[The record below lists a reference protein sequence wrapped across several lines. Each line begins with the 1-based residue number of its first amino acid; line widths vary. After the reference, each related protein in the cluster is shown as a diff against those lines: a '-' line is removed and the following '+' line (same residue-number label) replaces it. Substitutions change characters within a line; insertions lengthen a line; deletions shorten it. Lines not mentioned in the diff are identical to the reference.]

1 MLCWKRQKL
10 AAVRPESRGAAMPYS
25 PTELLTVY
33 LDAHGQRQKIGRL
46 AFKDRKILFEYDP
59 AFLSTG
65 IEISPFKLPFQP
77 GVFTPDTTVFDGL
90 FGVFNDSLPDG
101 WGRLLLDRTVEK
113 HGIHRGQLNPLDRL
127 AYVGSHGMGALSYEP
142 ELGEQETTKAPLAL
156 DKLAEESVTVLE
168 GENEEV
174 FEELLRLNGSSSG
187 ARPKIVAQVSG
198 DKSRIIHGNQTLQ
211 PGYSRWMI
219 KFPSSQDMREIGAIE
234 YAYSLMA
241 REAGVEMPET
251 YLFRT
256 KKSGY
261 FGTKRFDRDRDGD
274 ARVHMHSLSGLID
287 ADHRNPSLDY
297 DMLLRVT
304 TALTRNIQE
313 VERAYALA
321 CFNVLA
327 HNRDDHAKNF
337 SFLLNARNEWI
348 LSPGYDLVFSYGPGG
363 EQSTL
368 VMGEGR
374 NPGPEELKSLGK
386 KHRLK
391 NASAILEKVQNAVAK
406 WPTFAE
412 EVGVSRKSSGEIKT
426 KIGRR

>member
-1 MLCWKRQKL
+1 MAYR
-10 AAVRPESRGAAMPYS
+10 

-46 AFKDRKILFEYDP
+46 ASRDRRILFEYDA
-59 AFLSTG
+59 AFLASG
-65 IEISPFKLPFQP
+65 IEISPFKLPLKL

-101 WGRLLLDRTVEK
+101 WGRLLIDRTVER

-142 ELGEQETTKAPLAL
+142 ELGEREAADAPLVL
-156 DKLAEESVTVLE
+156 DKLAEESATVLE

-187 ARPKIVAQVSG
+187 ARPKIVAQVSE
-198 DKSRIIHGNQTLQ
+198 DKSRLIHGSQKLQ
-211 PGYSRWMI
+211 PEYSHWMI
-219 KFPSSQDMREIGAIE
+219 KFPSSQDARDIGAIE

-251 YLFRT
+251 HLFRT
-256 KKSGY
+256 KKSRY
-261 FGTKRFDRDRDGD
+261 FGTKRFDRTAD
-274 ARVHMHSLSGLID
+274 ARVHMHSLSGLIH

-304 TALTRNIQE
+304 TALTRNIRE
-313 VERAYALA
+313 AEKAYALA

-337 SFLLNARNEWI
+337 SFLLDARNEWV
-348 LSPGYDLVFSYGPGG
+348 LSPAYDLVFSYGPAG

-368 VMGEGR
+368 VMGEGK
-374 NPGPEELKSLGK
+374 NPGTAQLQALGK
-386 KHRLK
+386 QHSLK
-391 NASAILEKVQNAVAK
+391 NAPEILERVHKAVAM

-412 EVGVSRKSSGEIKT
+412 QAGVSRKSTDGISAQIN
-426 KIGRR
+426 R